1 MMRRIA
7 PAALLA
13 CLGVLSL
20 VPRAR
25 TAEPPLVPPDVA
37 RQAAGAGSVRVIVRV
52 NAPFVPEH
60 FLGSAAAALGQRQ
73 LISSVQSAVTSGL
86 RGVDHRVT
94 HQFDA
99 TLPLLALEASPDALR
114 ILDSMRGLVLDVQED
129 KVRRPM
135 LADSVPL
142 INGNDAWNAGV
153 DGTGTIVAILDTG
166 VDSSHPFLNANG
178 VGKVIREVCFSTTS
192 SVSTSVCPSGSTAPG
207 SAAPCNLPGCDHG
220 THVAGIA
227 AGGTTGVL
235 GSGVAP
241 GAKIIAIQ
249 VFSSFGGSP
258 ASYDS
263 DQIAGLNYLFNHRND
278 FPGLTLASVNMSLGG
293 DSSSTFCDTEPQ
305 QAAIDQLRAGG
316 AATAIASGNDGFVSA
331 ISAPGCISSAISV
344 GSTTKMDDVSF
355 FSNVAPF
362 LSLFAPGGSADG
374 ITADILSSVPGGF
387 GRKAGTSMATPHVA
401 GAFAVLRQ
409 AAPTAT
415 VDQLLAAFQ
424 DTGKPIADV
433 VSTRPRID
441 VFAALQ
447 QIASPDL
454 VVQTLTAPP

>member
-13 CLGVLSL
+13 CLVVLSL
-20 VPRAR
+20 VSGAR

-142 INGNDAWNAGV
+142 INGNDAWNAGF

-166 VDSSHPFLNANG
+166 VDSSHPFLKAAG
-178 VGKVIREVCFSTTS
+178 VSKVIREACFSSTFS
-192 SVSTSVCPSGSTAPG
+192 GVSTSVCPGGASSSTASG
-207 SAAPCNLPGCDHG
+207 SAAPCALPGGDHG

-227 AGGTTGVL
+227 AGGAT
-235 GSGVAP
+235 
-241 GAKIIAIQ
+241 
-249 VFSSFGGSP
+249 
-258 ASYDS
+258 
-263 DQIAGLNYLFNHRND
+263 R
-278 FPGLTLASVNMSLGG
+278 
-293 DSSSTFCDTEPQ
+293 
-305 QAAIDQLRAGG
+305 RA
-316 AATAIASGNDGFVSA
+316 
-331 ISAPGCISSAISV
+331 
-344 GSTTKMDDVSF
+344 
-355 FSNVAPF
+355 
-362 LSLFAPGGSADG
+362 
-374 ITADILSSVPGGF
+374 
-387 GRKAGTSMATPHVA
+387 
-401 GAFAVLRQ
+401 
-409 AAPTAT
+409 
-415 VDQLLAAFQ
+415 
-424 DTGKPIADV
+424 
-433 VSTRPRID
+433 RPRG
-441 VFAALQ
+441 APRR
-447 QIASPDL
+447 QIL
-454 VVQTLTAPP
+454 